1 MLHETDSR
9 ISHCVVDSMNITVNG
24 SQHSTVPAIT
34 LKALIAT
41 LELGDKRLAVEVNE
55 EVVPR
60 SRYQEFVLGDGD
72 RVEIVQAIG
81 GG

>member
-1 MLHETDSR
+1 MKIQLNGQPYQTADQASINMLLAE
-9 ISHCVVDSMNITVNG
+9 
-24 SQHSTVPAIT
+24 
-34 LKALIAT
+34 

-55 EVVPR
+55 ELVTR
-60 SRYQEFVLGDGD
+60 SLFDQHRLQEND